1 MFERNYALEEF
12 FRILRFGD
20 RDVLVGL
27 AEGKLPNGTRV
38 RKVNSSAGDTHHDG
52 ALGTVVG
59 ALGPAGEEI
68 KAELRRLGLREVEWM
83 YWVVWDDLP
92 GVPVA
97 ITDTRIETWQ

>member
-1 MFERNYALEEF
+1 MSERRVLEEY

-20 RDVLVGL
+20 REILVGL

-38 RKVNSSAGDTHHDG
+38 RKVNSRPGDTHQDG
-52 ALGTVVG
+52 APATIVG

-68 KAELRRLGLREVEWM
+68 KAELKQRGLREVEWV
-83 YWVVWDDLP
+83 YWVIWDDLP

-97 ITDTRIETWQ
+97 ITDTRVERWQ